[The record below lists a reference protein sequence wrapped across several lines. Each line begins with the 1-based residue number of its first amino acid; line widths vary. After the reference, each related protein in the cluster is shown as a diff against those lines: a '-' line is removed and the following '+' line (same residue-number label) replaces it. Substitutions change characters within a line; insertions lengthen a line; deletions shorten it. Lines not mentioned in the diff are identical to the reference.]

1 MSNARFGIS
10 QSPESQNKQLHASD
24 HYARMSDEYGSHV
37 DQKEYPRGTP
47 YKKNPAIIDT
57 YDPNEKPSKLGE
69 GARASDTY
77 GAHYRDPKYQIPR
90 GGVPLTAHGIPESM
104 DLNETE
110 RARARGERNEGAAH
124 AAKSRASGG
133 IGGIDYRGTRPEE
146 YGKFYSNGY
155 DFEGY
160 YQGHHAG
167 KKQQSQF
174 TGAGM
179 IDKDYSDPYEGY
191 RGGVNRLEQKLLP
204 RHNDMDMGVL
214 AYMAP
219 QNREQTIKPKTG
231 AARGRLEAYHT
242 QQRLDKGIGLG
253 DYEKVPEHLKN
264 IGVSKDRMKPRPSE
278 KVMKM
283 LVPEAQEGE
292 YDAGGPSR
300 ARGEYHGSANRDNIE
315 VGSVNGMVAKSEAQ
329 FDGIFDENRRG
340 PGMRTSTQSR
350 IKFENGV
357 IVAENEAAHDG
368 IFEKPEDGKRA
379 AKKQYAY
386 DATRSS
392 IGFGEGGLIGSR
404 EGTNEGIFE
413 NAEDGYRKGVTRK
426 QGVQKGG
433 KDENVGAAS
442 MKWGREA
449 SRGTGMHLTEGGE
462 GIFHEDH
469 TQRGGYAGK
478 VIESSIGPGMAVEAD
493 KSIRDHRVRFPGKHS
508 ETGFGPG
515 FTLDE
520 SKVDDGIFQE
530 GRSNRFAGKDN
541 EDNLTVGPGG
551 IMGKKGATYESV
563 TSEGRTIQHAGA
575 DTKSSLRAGPGGFY
589 GDAGTTDEGIFSERN
604 RNKYAGKDAES
615 GIGPGFIPR
624 QNSASDGIF
633 AEGRTFKFAGKDNAD
648 GFGPGLIPRKE
659 CASDGIFEEG
669 RTVAHAGRDT
679 ASAIGSDMMGREDQ
693 QQREAFAGAYSE
705 LHKDKDTESHFDP
718 GMVPQVQ
725 WKGGSGAEA
734 AFNRRQQLQEYY
746 TNAAKA
752 TAEGKKLN
760 FYDRNKATEQPAAG
774 LAGNRFSRGGNAKVR
789 TQKTL
794 SSIF

>member
-1 MSNARFGIS
+1 
-10 QSPESQNKQLHASD
+10 
-24 HYARMSDEYGSHV
+24 MSDEYGSHV

-57 YDPNEKPSKLGE
+57 YDPNEKPAKPGE
-69 GARASDTY
+69 GARVSDVY
-77 GAHYRDPKYQIPR
+77 GAHYHDPKYQIPR
-90 GGVPLTAHGIPESM
+90 GGVALTAHGIPEPE
-104 DLNETE
+104 DPNETE

-133 IGGIDYRGTRPEE
+133 VGGIDYRGSHPEE

-167 KKQQSQF
+167 KKQQSNF

-191 RGGVNRLEQKLLP
+191 RGGVNRLEQKPLP
-204 RHNDMDMGVL
+204 KHNDMDMGVL

-253 DYEKVPEHLKN
+253 DYEKVPENLKN
-264 IGVSKDRMKPRPSE
+264 IGVPKAGVKPRPSE

-292 YDAGGPSR
+292 YDAGAPTR
-300 ARGEYHGSANRDNIE
+300 AKGLYHGISTKANLE

-329 FDGIFDENRRG
+329 YDGIFDENRRS
-340 PGMRTSTQSR
+340 GMRSSTQSR

-357 IVAENEAAHDG
+357 LVAENSGARDG
-368 IFEKPEDGKRA
+368 ILERPEEGFRNSKR
-379 AKKQYAY
+379 QYAH

-392 IGFGEGGLIGSR
+392 ITFGDGGLTGSR

-413 NAEDGYRKGVTRK
+413 KPEDGYRKGVTRK

-433 KDENVGAAS
+433 RDETAGAAS
-442 MKWGREA
+442 MTWGADA
-449 SRGTGMHLTEGGE
+449 SRGTGAHQTEAGE
-462 GIFHEDH
+462 GIFHERH

-478 VIESSIGPGMAVEAD
+478 DTESSFGPGMVVDAD
-493 KSIRDHRVRFPGKHS
+493 KSVRAHRVRFPGKHS

-520 SKVDDGIFQE
+520 SKVDDGIFNE
-530 GRSNRFAGKDN
+530 GRWNRFAGKDN

-551 IMGKKGATYESV
+551 IMGKKGATYENV
-563 TSEGRTIQHAGA
+563 TQEGRAIKHAGA
-575 DTKSSLRAGPGGFY
+575 DSKSSLRAGPGGFY
-589 GDAGTTDEGIFSERN
+589 GDKGTTDEGIFSERN
-604 RNKYAGKDAES
+604 RNKFAGKDAES

-624 QNSASDGIF
+624 QEAASDGIF
-633 AEGRTFKFAGKDNAD
+633 AEGRTNRFAGKDNAD

-705 LHKDKDTESHFDP
+705 MHKDKDTESHFDP

-725 WKGGSGAEA
+725 WKGGSGAQA
-734 AFNRRQQLQEYY
+734 AFERRQQLQEYY
-746 TNAAKA
+746 SNAAKA

-760 FYDRNKATEQPAAG
+760 LYDRNKAAEQPAAG
-774 LAGNRFSRGGNAKVR
+774 LAGNRFSRGGNANVR
-789 TQKTL
+789 THKT
-794 SSIF
+794 SIY

>member
-1 MSNARFGIS
+1 
-10 QSPESQNKQLHASD
+10 
-24 HYARMSDEYGSHV
+24 MSDEYGSHV

-57 YDPNEKPSKLGE
+57 YDPNEKPARPGE
-69 GARASDTY
+69 GARVSDVY

-90 GGVPLTAHGIPESM
+90 GGVALTAHGIPEPE
-104 DLNETE
+104 DPNETE
-110 RARARGERNEGAAH
+110 RAQARGERNEGAAH

-133 IGGIDYRGTRPEE
+133 VGGIDYRGTHPEE

-167 KKQQSQF
+167 KKQQSNF

-191 RGGVNRLEQKLLP
+191 RGGVNRLEQKPLP
-204 RHNDMDMGVL
+204 KHNDMDMGVL

-242 QQRLDKGIGLG
+242 QQRLDKGVGLG

-264 IGVSKDRMKPRPSE
+264 IGVPKGGVKPRPSE

-292 YDAGGPSR
+292 YDAGAPTR
-300 ARGEYHGSANRDNIE
+300 AKGEYHGIATKGNIE

-329 FDGIFDENRRG
+329 YDGIFDENRRS
-340 PGMRTSTQSR
+340 GMRSSTQSR

-357 IVAENEAAHDG
+357 LVAEHSGARDG
-368 IFEKPEDGKRA
+368 ILERPEEGFRNSKR
-379 AKKQYAY
+379 QYAH

-392 IGFGEGGLIGSR
+392 ITFGDGGLTGSR

-413 NAEDGYRKGVTRK
+413 NPEDGYRKGVTRK
-426 QGVQKGG
+426 QGVHKGG
-433 KDENVGAAS
+433 RDETAGAAS
-442 MKWGREA
+442 MKWGADA
-449 SRGTGMHLTEGGE
+449 SRGTGAHQTEAGE
-462 GIFHEDH
+462 GIFHERH

-478 VIESSIGPGMAVEAD
+478 DTESSFGPGMVVDAD
-493 KSIRDHRVRFPGKHS
+493 KSVRDHRVRFPGKNS

-530 GRSNRFAGKDN
+530 GRWNRFAGKDN

-551 IMGKKGATYESV
+551 IMGKKGATYENV
-563 TSEGRTIQHAGA
+563 TQEGRAIKHAGA
-575 DTKSSLRAGPGGFY
+575 DSKSSLRAGPGGFY
-589 GDAGTTDEGIFSERN
+589 GDKGTTDEGIFSERN
-604 RNKYAGKDAES
+604 RNKFAGKDAES

-624 QNSASDGIF
+624 QEAASDGIF
-633 AEGRTFKFAGKDNAD
+633 AEGRTNRFAGKDNAD

-705 LHKDKDTESHFDP
+705 MHKDKDTESHFDP

-725 WKGGSGAEA
+725 WKGGSGAQA
-734 AFNRRQQLQEYY
+734 AFERRQQLQEYY
-746 TNAAKA
+746 SNAAKA

-760 FYDRNKATEQPAAG
+760 FYDRNKAAEQPAAG
-774 LAGNRFSRGGNAKVR
+774 LAGNRFSRGGNANVR
-789 TQKTL
+789 TQKT
-794 SSIF
+794 SIY

>member
-1 MSNARFGIS
+1 
-10 QSPESQNKQLHASD
+10 
-24 HYARMSDEYGSHV
+24 
-37 DQKEYPRGTP
+37 
-47 YKKNPAIIDT
+47 
-57 YDPNEKPSKLGE
+57 
-69 GARASDTY
+69 
-77 GAHYRDPKYQIPR
+77 
-90 GGVPLTAHGIPESM
+90 M

-110 RARARGERNEGAAH
+110 RAQARGERNEGAAH

-191 RGGVNRLEQKLLP
+191 RGGVNRLEQKPLP
-204 RHNDMDMGVL
+204 KHNDMDMGVL

-300 ARGEYHGSANRDNIE
+300 ARGEYHGSASRTNIE

-329 FDGIFDENRRG
+329 FDESSTRIVAG
-340 PGMRTSTQSR
+340 PGCEHRRNPASSLKTASSSPQTKLRTTASSRNPRMESAPPKNSTRTTRRARPS
-350 IKFENGV
+350 V
-357 IVAENEAAHDG
+357 SA
-368 IFEKPEDGKRA
+368 RA
-379 AKKQYAY
+379 A
-386 DATRSS
+386 
-392 IGFGEGGLIGSR
+392 LIGSR

-442 MKWGREA
+442 MKWAREA

-575 DTKSSLRAGPGGFY
+575 DTRSSLRAGPGGFY

>member
-1 MSNARFGIS
+1 
-10 QSPESQNKQLHASD
+10 
-24 HYARMSDEYGSHV
+24 MSDEYGSHV

-47 YKKNPAIIDT
+47 YKKNPAIIDA
-57 YDPNEKPSKLGE
+57 YDPNEKPARPGE
-69 GARASDTY
+69 GARVSDVY

-90 GGVPLTAHGIPESM
+90 GGVALTAHGIPEPE
-104 DLNETE
+104 DPNETE

-133 IGGIDYRGTRPEE
+133 VGGIDYRGTHPEE

-167 KKQQSQF
+167 KKQQSNF

-191 RGGVNRLEQKLLP
+191 RGGVNRLEQKPLP
-204 RHNDMDMGVL
+204 KHND
-214 AYMAP
+214 MAP

-242 QQRLDKGIGLG
+242 QQRLDKGVGLG

-264 IGVSKDRMKPRPSE
+264 IGVPKGGVKPRPSE
-278 KVMKM
+278 KVTKM

-292 YDAGGPSR
+292 YDAGAPTR
-300 ARGEYHGSANRDNIE
+300 AKGEYHGIATRGNIE

-329 FDGIFDENRRG
+329 YDGIFDENRRG
-340 PGMRTSTQSR
+340 PGMRESTQSR

-357 IVAENEAAHDG
+357 LVAEREGAHDG
-368 IFEKPEDGKRA
+368 IFEKPEEGYRK

-392 IGFGEGGLIGSR
+392 IGFGDGGLTGSR

-413 NAEDGYRKGVTRK
+413 KPEDGYRKGVTRK
-426 QGVQKGG
+426 QGVHKGG
-433 KDENVGAAS
+433 RDETAGAAS
-442 MKWGREA
+442 MKWGADA
-449 SRGTGMHLTEGGE
+449 SRGTGAHQTEAGE
-462 GIFHEDH
+462 GIFHERH

-478 VIESSIGPGMAVEAD
+478 DTESSFGPGMVVDAD
-493 KSIRDHRVRFPGKHS
+493 KSVRDHRVRFPGKNS

-520 SKVDDGIFQE
+520 SKVDDGIFKE
-530 GRSNRFAGKDN
+530 GRWNRFAGKDN

-551 IMGKKGATYESV
+551 IMGKKGATYENV
-563 TSEGRTIQHAGA
+563 TQEGRAIKHAGA
-575 DTKSSLRAGPGGFY
+575 DSKSSLRAGPGGFY
-589 GDAGTTDEGIFSERN
+589 GDKGTTDEGIFSERN
-604 RNKYAGKDAES
+604 SNKFAGKDAES

-624 QNSASDGIF
+624 QEAASDGIF
-633 AEGRTFKFAGKDNAD
+633 AEGRTNRFAGKDNAD

-669 RTVAHAGRDT
+669 RTIAHAGRDT

-705 LHKDKDTESHFDP
+705 MHKDKDTESHFDP

-725 WKGGSGAEA
+725 WKGGSGAQA
-734 AFNRRQQLQEYY
+734 AFERRQQLQEFY

-760 FYDRNKATEQPAAG
+760 FYDRNKAAEQPAAG
-774 LAGNRFSRGGNAKVR
+774 LAGNRFSRGGNANVR
-789 TQKTL
+789 TQKT
-794 SSIF
+794 SIY